1 MIQINLL
8 SPSSIILAELQQRPI
23 FEKFIE
29 AALLAAG
36 LEVKWDCTYIHDDN
50 GLLHLESKTYGG
62 VREVGTCTER
72 PPMSEREEQQV

>member
-8 SPSSIILAELQQRPI
+8 SPSSIILADLHQRPV
-23 FEKFIE
+23 FEKFLE
-29 AALLAAG
+29 AVLLAAG
-36 LEVKWDCTYIHDDN
+36 LEVKWDCTYVHGDD

-62 VREVGTCTER
+62 VREVGPCTER